1 MFFRKLSKEQ
11 YTNPFLANEERRI
24 SFSAND
30 IFAEEWQKLDFL
42 LEDIAK
48 GRKKELELMENE
60 TFLHILAAVK
70 SNAREYL
77 NIPCFIRDDEICQR
91 YCISYNMEVLQYM
104 NTKMSNI
111 SVYKKYLQIE

>member
-48 GRKKELELMENE
+48 GRKK
-60 TFLHILAAVK
+60 K
-70 SNAREYL
+70 L
-77 NIPCFIRDDEICQR
+77 N
-91 YCISYNMEVLQYM
+91 
-104 NTKMSNI
+104 
-111 SVYKKYLQIE
+111 